1 MTQPETCSPDISPF
15 SNVVKG
21 STRWTRIKPQV
32 TVSPGAGTCPHRRLI
47 HSHPNIQPPLDP
59 AGTGVSPPPHQ
70 AAHPLSIWGLLES
83 SSVENLPPCNPGT
96 FQEPRKSMEKFW
108 GQDPGTNPRPGSSP
122 GGQPLS
128 VPCFLLPSAW
138 SPKEGWAAI
147 ENPNPMLPSWPQF
160 QIPKGRNWLAH
171 LARSAWSVSNNGSPK
186 KKETKGPDCSI
197 AHDRGVKPPT
207 MAGPL
212 LPL

>member
-1 MTQPETCSPDISPF
+1 MTQPQTCSPDIAPF

-21 STRWTRIKPQV
+21 STRWTRIRPQV

-59 AGTGVSPPPHQ
+59 AGTGVSPPHKQLIHCPSG
-70 AAHPLSIWGLLES
+70 ACWKVLLWKTCLPVIQVHSKSPES
-83 SSVENLPPCNPGT
+83 PWRSSGART
-96 FQEPRKSMEKFW
+96 QEPT
-108 GQDPGTNPRPGSSP
+108 PHPGSSP